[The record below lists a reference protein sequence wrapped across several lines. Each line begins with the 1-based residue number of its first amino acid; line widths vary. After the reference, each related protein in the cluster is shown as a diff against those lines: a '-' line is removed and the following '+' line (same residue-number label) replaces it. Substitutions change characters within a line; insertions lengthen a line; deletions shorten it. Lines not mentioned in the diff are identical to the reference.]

1 MLFSSE
7 QVSNGHPD
15 KICDQISDAIVTD
28 ILAHDKRAR
37 IAAECCIKDYS
48 ICILGEISTDYEPN
62 YHGIIAEVLRRIGL
76 PDAEKYELNLLISR
90 QSPDIARGVDVDG
103 AGDQGM
109 MFGYATNET
118 KELLPI
124 PYVLSTRALLKLR
137 EQNLAEGF
145 SRLLP
150 DAKAQVSYDYK
161 AGRIDTFLLSSQH
174 RESTLEEVKE
184 IISKIMKE
192 SAEEM
197 NLNTDFRILVN
208 PTGRF
213 VLGSSFA
220 DSGLTGRKIIADTYG
235 GAAHHGGGA
244 FSGKDPSKVDRS
256 AAYMAR
262 KIARDIVLSGRAER
276 CEVQLAYA
284 IGRAHP
290 VGLYVDTFGTG
301 IVEDHRIGDAIT
313 EVFDL
318 RPAGMIED
326 LNLLRPI
333 YKEASAY
340 GHFGRGLFPWE
351 ALDRVDALKA
361 AIG

>member
-62 YHGIIAEVLRRIGL
+62 YHGIIAEALRRIGL

-161 AGRIDTFLLSSQH
+161 AGRIDTVRPEH
-174 RESTLEEVKE
+174 TPE
-184 IISKIMKE
+184 
-192 SAEEM
+192 AM
-197 NLNTDFRILVN
+197 NRPPRVD
-208 PTGRF
+208 
-213 VLGSSFA
+213 
-220 DSGLTGRKIIADTYG
+220 D
-235 GAAHHGGGA
+235 HGGEVYVYRRAGQKCYICGTPI
-244 FSGKDPSKVDRS
+244 SEQV
-256 AAYMAR
+256 ME
-262 KIARDIVLSGRAER
+262 GRNLFW
-276 CEVQLAYA
+276 CPTCQK
-284 IGRAHP
+284 
-290 VGLYVDTFGTG
+290 
-301 IVEDHRIGDAIT
+301 GD
-313 EVFDL
+313 
-318 RPAGMIED
+318 
-326 LNLLRPI
+326 
-333 YKEASAY
+333 
-340 GHFGRGLFPWE
+340 
-351 ALDRVDALKA
+351 
-361 AIG
+361 